1 MKTFSYRHLYE
12 TPQESCSPNFS
23 GAFHFLCVLLMFI
36 CFTLFSQQMYAQ
48 NKKADEL
55 AQAVQKALEEG
66 NITEAIRLNDE
77 EIALRRNDKGFI
89 GLFLGNSLHIQA
101 MNYSIIHDYDKAVNL
116 EKEALEIFRA
126 YDKKKEF
133 LGVSLNNLA
142 AYHFSR
148 GLSGDYAEAEKC
160 AEEAIKYEKSG
171 TENYVNTVNLLVV
184 YHSMAGHPEKANE
197 LGRKLFKQ
205 GKKVFGTNTVKYAE
219 ILSNQSVKLA
229 KIGNYTEAI
238 EYAEESATIYQE
250 QEDTMNISFARL
262 LMNTANY
269 YAGKED
275 YKTCIDKL
283 ERARTIL
290 RDVEGE
296 NGLTYINCTGEL
308 SSAYNHIG
316 DLQKA
321 DDLAHAT
328 QTNTGNMSKDN
339 DIASIA
345 KAQSMK
351 KQAEVFANNG
361 NYKVAISMQNNVL
374 DIYSQ
379 YADSI
384 GMASAYNTL
393 SNYYFHDNAIDKAI
407 ECSSNSIGLYTRNGG
422 KKADLAQAYNSMSI
436 YCYHK
441 SDYEDALQYATN
453 AVSLYEE
460 EGDSTSSF
468 FSKALTN
475 MALYNYVVGNID
487 DAIKYA
493 LHSYDLQKNVL
504 GEGHPDNVTNL
515 FNIAQYY
522 YTKGDDKKLHEYYH
536 KAMELQSNLVKS
548 NFSHMTTVGR
558 EMYWNTKKYIYAVA
572 PTYAFLNEK
581 NDSILVDA
589 YNSQLLTKG
598 ILLNSEI
605 DFKSLLVKSGD
616 SILLHKYLQ
625 LADLNQQIENIYNE
639 ASSNADSKAVSTSD
653 VSDLQRRATI
663 LERELMR
670 ESKEYGDYTDNM
682 TISVDRISADL
693 KEGDVAME
701 LFEIPVSGG
710 GKAYYAMYLKRG
722 WKVPRLVK
730 LFNFLDLKTIEH
742 NGKDFYQML
751 SDRNGINYIFSTGD
765 VGQMVWN
772 PLIQD
777 WGNDVKNVYFS
788 PSGLFYQWGIEYLL
802 LGDGQRIGD
811 KYDIYRLS
819 STKMLTLK
827 QEENTS
833 KGATIFGGLD
843 YDLDPELMAELHDGA
858 GNYFNDLIVP
868 YDDNEDIA
876 EQRSVFDLAGT
887 ATDSLS
893 LRGSVNFLKGT
904 LDEAEAICDMLI
916 RNGIPTNL
924 FTHEM
929 GIEENFKAL
938 NGKSQSLVH
947 IATHGFSLGETHDA
961 RQSFASLI
969 GESWTASANDANLN
983 YSGLLMS
990 GANNVLNGKKLPQGI
1005 ENGIL
1010 TSREISM
1017 MDLRGLNLVVLS
1029 ACQTGLGDI
1038 KEDGVFGLQRG
1049 FKKAGA
1055 KTLLMSLWSVD
1066 DRATQIMM
1074 TSFYSSL
1081 MQGISRHDAFKQAQ
1095 KNVRE
1100 AGFDA
1105 PFYWASFIMLD
1116 DM

>member
-1 MKTFSYRHLYE
+1 MKIFSYKLFSE
-12 TPQESCSPNFS
+12 TPQKSSLPNFL
-23 GAFHFLCVLLMFI
+23 GAFRFYKRILI
-36 CFTLFSQQMYAQ
+36 AIGCFAIFSLPVHAQ
-48 NKKADEL
+48 NKKADEI
-55 AQAVQKALEEG
+55 AQAVQKACAEG
-66 NITEAIRLNDE
+66 NLTEAIKLNDE
-77 EIALRRNDKGFI
+77 EIALRRNDKGFMR
-89 GLFLGNSLHIQA
+89 LFLGNSLHTQA
-101 MNYSIIHDYDKAVNL
+101 MNYSLIHDYDKAITY
-116 EKEALEIFRA
+116 EKEALEVFREA
-126 YDKKKEF
+126 DKKKEF

-184 YHSMAGHPEKANE
+184 YHSMAGHPDKANA
-197 LGRKLFKQ
+197 LGKKLFKQ

-238 EYAEESATIYQE
+238 EYAEESAAIYQE
-250 QEDTMNISFARL
+250 QEDTVNIAFARL

-269 YAGKED
+269 YSGKED
-275 YKTCIDKL
+275 YKTCIDRL
-283 ERARTIL
+283 ERARAIL
-290 RDVEGE
+290 KNVEGE
-296 NGLTYINCTGEL
+296 DGLTYINCTGEL

-328 QTNTGNMSKDN
+328 QTNVANADKDN
-339 DIASIA
+339 DIATIA

-361 NYKVAISMQNNVL
+361 NYKVAINIQNNVL

-379 YADSI
+379 YADSL
-384 GMASAYNTL
+384 GMANAYNTL
-393 SNYYFHDNAIDKAI
+393 SNYYYHDNAIDKAI
-407 ECSSNSIGLYTRNGG
+407 ECSNASIGLYSRNGG
-422 KKADLAQAYNSMSI
+422 KKADVAQAYNSMSI
-436 YCYHK
+436 YCYNNK
-441 SDYEDALQYATN
+441 EYEDALQYATN
-453 AVSLYEE
+453 AVALYAE

-468 FSKALTN
+468 YSKALTN
-475 MALYNYVVGNID
+475 AALYNYVVGNVD
-487 DAIKYA
+487 EAINYA

-522 YTKGDDKKLHEYYH
+522 YAKGDDKKLYEYYH
-536 KAMELQSNLVKS
+536 KALELQSNYVKS

-558 EMYWNTKKYIYAVA
+558 EMYWNTKKHIYSIA

-625 LADLNQQIENIYNE
+625 LTDLNQQIENIYNN
-639 ASSNADSKAVSTSD
+639 ASSNADQTVVSTSD
-653 VSDLQRRATI
+653 VEALQRRATI

-670 ESKEYGDYTDNM
+670 ESKDYGDYTDNM
-682 TISVDRISADL
+682 TISVDRISSAL
-693 KEGDVAME
+693 KEGDVAVE
-701 LFEIPVSGG
+701 LFEIPVDGG
-710 GKAYYAMYLKRG
+710 GKAYYAMYLKQG
-722 WKVPRLVK
+722 WKAPRLVK
-730 LFNFLDLKTIEH
+730 LFNFLNLRTLEH
-742 NGKDFYQML
+742 NGKNFYQL
-751 SDRNGINYIFSTGD
+751 LADRNGLNYIFSTGD

-777 WGNDVKNVYFS
+777 WGNDVRNVYFS

-802 LGDGQRIGD
+802 MGDGQRIGD
-811 KYDIYRLS
+811 KYNIYRLS
-819 STKMLTLK
+819 STKLLAQK
-827 QEENTS
+827 PEESTT
-833 KGATIFGGLD
+833 KGATVFGGLD
-843 YDLDPELMAELHDGA
+843 YDLDPELMAELHNGA
-858 GNYFNDLIVP
+858 GDYFNDLVVP
-868 YDDNEDIA
+868 YDNEDIA
-876 EQRSVFDLAGT
+876 EQRSVFDLADT
-887 ATDSLS
+887 AADSLS

-904 LDEAEAICDMLI
+904 LDEAEAIGEMLMQ
-916 RNGIPTNL
+916 NGVPTVVL
-924 FTHEM
+924 THEM

-947 IATHGFSLGETHDA
+947 IATHGFSLGETHTA
-961 RQSFASLI
+961 RQTFASLL
-969 GESWTASANDANLN
+969 GESWTASASDANLN
-983 YSGLLMS
+983 YSGLLLS

-1017 MDLRGLNLVVLS
+1017 MDLRGLDLVVLS

-1055 KTLLMSLWSVD
+1055 RTLLMSLWSVD
-1066 DRATQIMM
+1066 DRATQLMM
-1074 TSFYSSL
+1074 TSFYSAL
-1081 MQGISRHDAFKQAQ
+1081 MQGTSRHEAFKQAQ
-1095 KNVRE
+1095 NSVRE